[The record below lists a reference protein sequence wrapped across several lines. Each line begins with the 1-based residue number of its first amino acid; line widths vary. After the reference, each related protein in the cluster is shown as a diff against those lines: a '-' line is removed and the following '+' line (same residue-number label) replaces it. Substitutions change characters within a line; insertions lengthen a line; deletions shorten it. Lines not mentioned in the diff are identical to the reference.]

1 MPKKPSAATGSNR
14 LGAYRAKRSADR
26 TPEPSGAV
34 VEGGSRLFV
43 VHKHAARRLHYD
55 LRLEMGGVLE
65 SWAVP
70 KGPSKNPTD
79 KRLAVKVEDHPLE
92 YGDFEGVIPEGNYGA
107 GAVIL
112 WDRGVWVP
120 VEDVGEGFEKGKLLF
135 ELRGYK
141 LRGRWTLV
149 KIKKSEKEWLLIKER
164 DGLVSEEGDDFP
176 QDSVLSG
183 LTVEELRDGS
193 DPAAAIVADLAGSG
207 VKRRAVQPAEVKPML
222 AETREKPF
230 SKAGWIFEI
239 KYDGY
244 RMIAGLER
252 GEAHLIT
259 RNGHDATASFPEVA
273 RALEALPFERL
284 VLDGEVVVHDES
296 GRPNFQRLQKRA
308 RLTRAVDIRHASV
321 ELPATLY
328 LFDLLGL
335 AEWDLRQLHLVE
347 RKAALRRVLPSVGP
361 LRYSDHIEEQG
372 EAFFASVSEMGL
384 EGLIAKKAD
393 STYRMG
399 RSSHWVKVRADKTG
413 DFVVV
418 GFTAPKGSRG
428 GFGALH
434 LAAHTGGKLVYVG
447 RVGSGFTTAEL
458 KAVGEV
464 LEAARRDDAPCS
476 GVPVGSEHR
485 WVAPAL
491 VCEVRYRE
499 WTEDGLLRHPVFL
512 RFRDDKPA
520 AECEHP
526 GKGEGGREEFP
537 EPALAASSSTPPDLQ
552 LTNLDKVFWPDEGYT
567 KGDLIEYYR
576 AIAPWI
582 LPYLRDRP
590 VVMTRFPDGI
600 DGKSFFQKDAPGFA
614 PDWMRRARMWS
625 EDTERELSYFIA
637 DDEAS
642 LLYIINLASIP
653 LHVWASRAESLERPD
668 WCILDLDPKDAP
680 FAHVVQIARAL
691 NRLCEEIELPSFIKT
706 SGRSGLHVMLPL
718 GRQVT
723 HEQSRTLGEL
733 LARVVAAELPEIA
746 TIARLPAQREGK
758 VYIDYLQNGHGKLL
772 VAPFCVRP
780 YPGARVSMP
789 LRWREVNAKLD
800 LGKHTIRNAAA
811 RMKRLGED
819 PLLAVLHLKP
829 DLAQALERL
838 QERGS

>member
-1 MPKKPSAATGSNR
+1 MAPSREPAADK
-14 LGAYRAKRSADR
+14 LGTYRAKRSADR

-34 VEGGSRLFV
+34 AEGGGRLFV
-43 VHKHAARRLHYD
+43 VHKHAATRLHYD

-70 KGPSKNPTD
+70 KGPSKNPAD

-107 GAVIL
+107 GAVVL

-120 VEDVGEGFEKGKLLF
+120 VEDVEEGFEKGKLLF

-164 DGLVSEEGDDFP
+164 DSLVAEEGDDFP

-183 LTVEELRDGS
+183 LTVEELLDGG
-193 DPAAAIVADLAGSG
+193 DRTAPLAADLEEAGAK
-207 VKRRAVQPAEVKPML
+207 KRELSAQDVKPML
-222 AETREKPF
+222 AQSREKPF
-230 SKAGWIFEI
+230 SKPGWVFEI

-252 GEAHLIT
+252 GEARLVT

-296 GRPNFQRLQKRA
+296 GRPNFGRLQKRA
-308 RLTRAVDIRHASV
+308 RLTRQMDIRRASV

-328 LFDLLGL
+328 LFDLIGLGDR
-335 AEWDLRQLHLVE
+335 DLRSLSLVE
-347 RKAALRRVLPSVGP
+347 RKQALRKVLPSVGP

-372 EAFFASVSEMGL
+372 DAFFASVSEMGL
-384 EGLIAKKAD
+384 EGVIAKKVD
-393 STYRMG
+393 STYRSG
-399 RSSHWVKVRADKTG
+399 RSANWVKVRADKTG

-418 GFTAPKGSRG
+418 GYTAPKGSRG

-434 LAAHTGGKLVYVG
+434 LGAYRAGKLVYVG
-447 RVGSGFTTAEL
+447 RVGSGFTASEL
-458 KAVGEV
+458 KAVGEA
-464 LEAARRDDAPCS
+464 LEAALRDDPPCAGAPS
-476 GVPVGSEHR
+476 GAEHS
-485 WVAPAL
+485 WVTPEL
-491 VCEVRYRE
+491 VVEVRYRE
-499 WTEDGLLRHPVFL
+499 WTDDGLLRHPVFL

-520 AECEHP
+520 DECEHP
-526 GKGEGGREEFP
+526 GLPREEGDDEAFA
-537 EPALAASSSTPPDLQ
+537 EPTAAQEGPAVS
-552 LTNLDKVFWPDEGYT
+552 LTNLDKVFWSEEGYT
-567 KGDLIEYYR
+567 KGDLLDYYR
-576 AIAPWI
+576 TISPWI
-582 LPYLRDRP
+582 LPYLSDRP

-600 DGKSFFQKDAPGFA
+600 GGKSFFQKDAPGFA
-614 PDWMRRARMWS
+614 PEWIRRERMWS

-653 LHVWASRAESLERPD
+653 LHIWASRAGSLERPD
-668 WCILDLDPKDAP
+668 WCILDLDPKEAP

-691 NRLCEEIELPSFIKT
+691 NRLCEEIEMPCFVKT
-706 SGRSGLHVMLPL
+706 SGRSGLHVLLPL
-718 GRQVT
+718 GRQLT
-723 HEQSRTLGEL
+723 HEQSRQLGEL
-733 LARVVAAELPEIA
+733 VARVVAAELPEIA

-758 VYIDYLQNGHGKLL
+758 VYVDYLQNGHGKLL

-789 LRWREVNAKLD
+789 LRWREVNSKLD
-800 LGKHTIRNAAA
+800 VTKYTIKNAPA

-819 PLLAVLHLKP
+819 PLRPVLELKP
-829 DLAQALERL
+829 DLGGVLERL
-838 QERGS
+838 QGRLS